1 MKTIKIRKRN
11 RISKMKSAI
20 KNNLQLIRFIR
31 DIEREE
37 FLDTDSLRTIVALK

>member
-11 RISKMKSAI
+11 RISKMKAAI

-31 DIEREE
+31 EIEREE
-37 FLDTDSLRTIVALK
+37 FLDADSLRTIVALK